1 MAQLMPVLVNS
12 LHSSVAASNCLLGMV
27 SVTLLFSDQPHELF
41 RRVMELAWVKMEPGN
56 NLCK

>member
-41 RRVMELAWVKMEPGN
+41 RRALVSMGQNGAREQSV
-56 NLCK
+56 